1 MLSVKLTIKLI
12 STSDEWMIELMDEQ
26 MDGWVSDGVDERTD
40 KWMDKCMKWLRWM
53 DKDMR
58 CVRLNNGFMDRRINI
73 WGIWDGRIDES
84 IYEGF
89 GMDGWPA
96 RWTNEWGVQ
105 LGWMVRQN
113 GLIEIC
119 MRCLIWMDECLI
131 EMDYLHLSVTLHRW
145 SSITWLIEQN
155 ECWYLW
161 VVVGSSDAAGSA
173 GSLCAGSGPVGDPK
187 APSEWAWMSLSHTVC
202 NLAD

>member
-1 MLSVKLTIKLI
+1 
-12 STSDEWMIELMDEQ
+12 MIELMDEQ

-84 IYEGF
+84 MYEGF

-96 RWTNEWGVQ
+96 RRTNEWGFSVRMDGQ
-105 LGWMVRQN
+105 TEWTDRKMYEMFDLNGWMSDWD
-113 GLIEIC
+113 GL
-119 MRCLIWMDECLI
+119 
-131 EMDYLHLSVTLHRW
+131 
-145 SSITWLIEQN
+145 
-155 ECWYLW
+155 
-161 VVVGSSDAAGSA
+161 SA
-173 GSLCAGSGPVGDPK
+173 
-187 APSEWAWMSLSHTVC
+187 SLSDT
-202 NLAD
+202 A

>member
-1 MLSVKLTIKLI
+1 MYEVF
-12 STSDEWMIELMDEQ
+12 E
-26 MDGWVSDGVDERTD
+26 MDGWRDE
-40 KWMDKCMKWLRWM
+40 C
-53 DKDMR
+53 MR
-58 CVRLNNGFMDRRINI
+58 CVRSNNGFMDRRINI
-73 WGIWDGRIDES
+73 WGIWDWRINEQANQCMRGLGWMDWLIDWS
-84 IYEGF
+84 MYDIF

-96 RWTNEWGVQ
+96 RCTNEWGVQ
-105 LGWMVRQN
+105 LGWMARQKDVWDVWFGWMN
-113 GLIEIC
+113 VW
-119 MRCLIWMDECLI
+119 MRWNIW
-131 EMDYLHLSVTLHRW
+131 MDYLHLSVILHRS
-145 SSITWLIEQN
+145 SSITWLNEQN